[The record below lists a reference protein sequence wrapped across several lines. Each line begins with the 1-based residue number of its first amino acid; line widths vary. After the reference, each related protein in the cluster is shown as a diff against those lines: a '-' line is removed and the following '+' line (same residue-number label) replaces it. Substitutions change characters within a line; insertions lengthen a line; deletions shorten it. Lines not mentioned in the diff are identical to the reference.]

1 MNVFNVYLCILTMFE
16 FLLDYSTASEIL
28 SFKADLEGF
37 INGDVF
43 HLISGHTLAVPPRP
57 RWLCIC

>member
-1 MNVFNVYLCILTMFE
+1 MFE